1 MRNAIKVLM
10 CGVWKQDEEYMLRF
24 AREHDKFGCLT
35 TRPDLRENIS
45 FYSPIFLFEH
55 EEL

>member
-1 MRNAIKVLM
+1 
-10 CGVWKQDEEYMLRF
+10 MLRF

-45 FYSPIFLFEH
+45 FYSPIFLFEYY
-55 EEL
+55 EL